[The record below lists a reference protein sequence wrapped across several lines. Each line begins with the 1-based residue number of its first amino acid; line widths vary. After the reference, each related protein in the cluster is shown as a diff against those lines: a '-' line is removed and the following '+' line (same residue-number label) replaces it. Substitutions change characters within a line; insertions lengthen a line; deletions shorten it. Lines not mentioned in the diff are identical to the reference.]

1 MIRMIALM
9 ATAALVGVLL
19 VNNARSQEIDPAAP
33 DWVMVVGCAKTP
45 YPDLTWSS
53 NQNQMLARQLLFWE
67 VHTCRL
73 MLFARA
79 ATWREI
85 GGGAVN
91 HYPAVRMLQPGDYG
105 K

>member
-1 MIRMIALM
+1 MIRMIATM
-9 ATAALVGVLL
+9 AAAALVWVLL
-19 VNNARSQEIDPAAP
+19 VGHARSQEIDPTAP

-45 YPDLTWSS
+45 YPDLTWT

-73 MLFARA
+73 MLMARA
-79 ATWREI
+79 ATWREV
-85 GGGAVN
+85 GGGTVN